1 MREDGYRP
9 FLCRQHAIM
18 AGHEANQKIIS
29 FIEEI
34 KAEIGKPKFEFASL
48 EPDHDMFEAIKAFAE
63 EDVKVAL
70 DTDDKRIRDERLK
83 PIYEAV
89 HAKFDEIYPESEAL
103 IDECLYKTQKF
114 IVRRWLLDEQKRVDG
129 NRTECCDCENLSL
142 SSCEHTRTVNSRNYA
157 NL

>member
-1 MREDGYRP
+1 MIEAGANCVSDDDMYN
-9 FLCRQHAIM
+9 AIM

-89 HAKFDEIYPESEAL
+89 HEKFDEIYPESEAL
-103 IDECLYKTQKF
+103 IDECF
-114 IVRRWLLDEQKRVDG
+114 IRHRSSLFAVGYSMSRSVLTAEEWTISV
-129 NRTECCDCENLSL
+129 LSHQRL
-142 SSCEHTRTVNSRNYA
+142 A
-157 NL
+157 

>member
-1 MREDGYRP
+1 MSTSSTDRGAEKGFTDGNNSCLNKLKNCYDRAGAN
-9 FLCRQHAIM
+9 CVSDDDMYNAIM

-70 DTDDKRIRDERLK
+70 DTDDKRIVTKD
-83 PIYEAV
+83 
-89 HAKFDEIYPESEAL
+89 S
-103 IDECLYKTQKF
+103 
-114 IVRRWLLDEQKRVDG
+114 
-129 NRTECCDCENLSL
+129 SL
-142 SSCEHTRTVNSRNYA
+142 SMRQFTQI
-157 NL
+157 

>member
-1 MREDGYRP
+1 MIEAGANCVSDDDMYN
-9 FLCRQHAIM
+9 AIM

-89 HAKFDEIYPESEAL
+89 HEKFDEIYPESEA
-103 IDECLYKTQKF
+103 
-114 IVRRWLLDEQKRVDG
+114 
-129 NRTECCDCENLSL
+129 
-142 SSCEHTRTVNSRNYA
+142 H
-157 NL
+157 